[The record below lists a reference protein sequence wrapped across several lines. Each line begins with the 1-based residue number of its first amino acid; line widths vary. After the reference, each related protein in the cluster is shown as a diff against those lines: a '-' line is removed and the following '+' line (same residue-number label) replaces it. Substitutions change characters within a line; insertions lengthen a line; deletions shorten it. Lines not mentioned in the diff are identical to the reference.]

1 MGRAPGQLDH
11 MPPVFRVRMQ
21 QWDDPSLSE
30 YIMSRLEGMGAQSWR
45 VLSVDS
51 AGYVSLG
58 LDSAVS

>member
-1 MGRAPGQLDH
+1 